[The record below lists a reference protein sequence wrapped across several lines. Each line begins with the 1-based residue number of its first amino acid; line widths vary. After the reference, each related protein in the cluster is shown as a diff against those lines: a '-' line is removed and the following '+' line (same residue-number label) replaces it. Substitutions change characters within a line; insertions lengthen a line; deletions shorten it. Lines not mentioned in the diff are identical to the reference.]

1 MKFYNQKQYKTVLS
15 NGEIHVDIVCSRFSC
30 SLDLPR
36 GVEYSVLNGEHY
48 LNGKRAWFEVM
59 EV

>member
-36 GVEYSVLNGEHY
+36 GVETNS
-48 LNGKRAWFEVM
+48 R
-59 EV
+59 